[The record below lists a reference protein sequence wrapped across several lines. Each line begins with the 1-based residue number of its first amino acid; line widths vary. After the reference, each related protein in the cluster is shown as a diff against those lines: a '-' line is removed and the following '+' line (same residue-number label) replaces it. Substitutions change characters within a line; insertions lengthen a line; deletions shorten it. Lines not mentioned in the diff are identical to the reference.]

1 MDYDSEPNISSD
13 FNNLKKTVYQL
24 SAEQKVELI
33 KDISKQLEAPMNADL
48 VMQINHAD
56 LVMQINHADLV
67 MQVNSGDSSLDEL
80 FLAAANLIARR
91 RKDKEESQPPTQ
103 I

>member
-1 MDYDSEPNISSD
+1 MDYDSEPNNRSD

-33 KDISKQLEAPMNADL
+33 KDISKQLEMPMNAGG
-48 VMQINHAD
+48 QIFIHAD
-56 LVMQINHADLV
+56 LVMQI
-67 MQVNSGDSSLDEL
+67 NSGDSSLDEL

-91 RKDKEESQPPTQ
+91 RRDNEESQPPTQ